1 MEPIL
6 EQETPTPVSE
16 EVVPPLRSEEE
27 VAHHPSLSLDVE
39 YPPNPPTSSDDTSS
53 AEESESCLAEEKD
66 IPTLCVYVN
75 CMCRP
80 NANAEPETDTVYV
93 IRVNNE
99 TRGFCRTKH
108 QADRYMEFLS
118 NILTIR
124 NLDCYHCESEKDTNT
139 ITIYGRFKFMGLFSY
154 YSVLHTIVCQ
164 EIQNLYDPEL
174 ASCASNM

>member
-99 TRGFCRTKH
+99 
-108 QADRYMEFLS
+108 
-118 NILTIR
+118 
-124 NLDCYHCESEKDTNT
+124 KDTNT

-154 YSVLHTIVCQ
+154 HSVLHTIVCQ